1 MYRVISI
8 TFIAF
13 ATMAAHVSAQNH
25 PPRPLAPKPSAL
37 STIVA
42 KAEDGAGVSLANAVV
57 RARDA
62 RYGRIVATL
71 VTDKAG
77 NAVFEGL
84 DSGLYVVEII
94 NATRQVLAASGLT
107 AVNAGETEEVVV
119 KLPARPSLLGA
130 LLGTSSNATSPTGL
144 VPTLV
149 SVLPQVVIQ
158 SIPAVV
164 PVGDPVSER

>member
-8 TFIAF
+8 AFIAL
-13 ATMAAHVSAQNH
+13 ATLAAQVFGQNR
-25 PPRPLAPKPSAL
+25 PPTLIPRPSAL
-37 STIVA
+37 STIAA
-42 KAEDGAGVSLANAVV
+42 KAEDAAGVSLPNAIL

-71 VTDKAG
+71 VTDEAG
-77 NAVFEGL
+77 KVAFQGL
-84 DSGLYVVEII
+84 DPGLYVVEII

-119 KLPARPSLLGA
+119 KLPARPSLLGV
-130 LLGTSSNATSPTGL
+130 LLGGSASANAPTGL

-158 SIPAVV
+158 TIPAVV